1 MSLYYKRVT
10 SPQACAVRCPKNNK
24 LSLDSAY
31 HLPNYVIHIF
41 QLYYDFLRLNF
52 IGHAI
57 LLFTLGFTTPDK
69 SKYIKFL
76 HRSLAMVGYATQP
89 SLGAD
94 SVKISSYQLA
104 LLYKRLKC
112 KHCLISVIAIVNKK
126 KSKYFKGNRTKAD
139 LRYGLEDSI
148 SPNTLIFA
156 AIKS

>member
-1 MSLYYKRVT
+1 MKCSVACPCT
-10 SPQACAVRCPKNNK
+10 INVSPHHKSAQVSRNNK
-24 LSLDSAY
+24 FSLDSAY
-31 HLPNYVIHIF
+31 HLPNYMIHIV
-41 QLYYDFLRLNF
+41 QLYYDFLRLNI

-57 LLFTLGFTTPDK
+57 LLFTMGFTTPDK

-112 KHCLISVIAIVNKK
+112 KHC
-126 KSKYFKGNRTKAD
+126 
-139 LRYGLEDSI
+139 
-148 SPNTLIFA
+148 
-156 AIKS
+156 